1 MINDDDAEVWI
12 EESKLKWL
20 KLNVVKWK
28 NDTSGISSFLNF
40 NNLSESEQTGLSP
53 KTFLFFINQIS
64 IKWNSKQKENQ

>member
-40 NNLSESEQTGLSP
+40 NNLSESEQTGA
-53 KTFLFFINQIS
+53 
-64 IKWNSKQKENQ
+64 